1 LTWEQTF
8 VFAVLAA
15 TLVLLIWG
23 RWRYDIVALSALVA
37 VLLAG
42 IVPAKDAFSGFGHPA
57 VITVAA
63 VLVIS
68 RTIQNSGLINRVVR
82 YLSDVDISPS
92 LQVGLVAALVAVLSG
107 FMNNVGA
114 LALLLPVVLQVAE
127 KTNRSPRELL
137 MPLSFGSLLGGLIT
151 LVGTPPN
158 IIVAAIRANYAEDH
172 TAFGM
177 FDFTPVGAAVAAVGV
192 VFIAII
198 GWRLIPKQA
207 GPSRTGHLFEIE
219 DYITEVRI
227 PPETGLV
234 GKTIR
239 EAYDDGVSEDIVFV
253 SLHRAG
259 RERLAPPMGAMLRS
273 GDHLLIEG
281 AAKSIEDTLKATGL
295 TLVGSRALDADVMKS
310 ETIGMMEAVVTP
322 GARLIGRTASQVGL
336 ASLYHMN
343 LIAIAR
349 QGSPVRRRLDQ
360 LQFRA
365 GDVLLLQGDTEA
377 MPDALSQLGCLPL
390 AHRDLSLSQA
400 KSYIPIGIFAAAI
413 VASSF
418 NIVTVPIAFVAAV
431 VLMLLTG
438 QITTRS
444 AYDAV
449 DWPVI
454 VLLGAMVPVG
464 QALELSGASGLIA
477 NAIAEQGAYLPP
489 WALLTVVLVI
499 TMMLSDAMNNAA
511 TAVLMAPLAAE
522 LAQSLGVSPD
532 PFLMAVAIGASCA
545 FLTPIGHQSNVLV
558 MGPGGYRFR
567 DYWPMGLPLEVVVCV
582 VAVPMIL
589 WVWPLHAAQ

>member
-1 LTWEQTF
+1 MSWEQIF

-15 TLVLLIWG
+15 TLTLFIWG
-23 RWRYDIVALSALVA
+23 RWRYDIVALLAMVA
-37 VLLAG
+37 VVLSG

-68 RTIQNSGLINRVVR
+68 RTIQNSGLIGRLVR
-82 YLSDVDISPS
+82 RLSEVALSPS
-92 LQVGLVAALVAVLSG
+92 LQVGLITALVSALSA

-114 LALLLPVVLQVAE
+114 LALLLPVVLQVAG
-127 KTNRSPRELL
+127 KTGRNPRDLL

-158 IIVAAIRANYAEDH
+158 IIVASIRAGYAESH
-172 TAFGM
+172 QAFGM
-177 FDFTPVGAAVAAVGV
+177 FAFTPVGVAVAIVGV
-192 VFIAII
+192 LFIALV

-207 GPSRTGHLFEIE
+207 GPSTTGHLFEIE
-219 DYITEVRI
+219 DYITEVNI
-227 PPETGLV
+227 PKDTALV

-239 EAYDDGVSEDIVFV
+239 ESYKAGVSEDIVFV

-259 RERLAPPMGAMLRS
+259 RERMAPPLDAVLRS

-281 AAKSIEDTLKATGL
+281 DATSIEQTLKATGL
-295 TLVGSRALDADVMKS
+295 KLVGSHTLDADVLKS
-310 ETIGMMEAVVTP
+310 DTVGMMEAVVTP
-322 GARLIGRTASQVGL
+322 GARMLNRTAANVGL

-349 QGSPVRRRLDQ
+349 QGTPVRRRLDQ
-360 LQFRA
+360 VRFQP
-365 GDVLLLQGDTEA
+365 GDVLLLQGDTAA
-377 MPDALSQLGCLPL
+377 MPGALAELGCLPL
-390 AHRDLSLSQA
+390 AYRDLTLTQA
-400 KSYIPIGIFAAAI
+400 KSYTPLVLFAAAI
-413 VASSF
+413 LAGSF
-418 NIVTVPIAFVAAV
+418 GLVSIPIAFVTVV
-431 VLMLLTG
+431 VLMLVTG

-454 VLLGAMVPVG
+454 ILLGAMVPVG
-464 QALELSGASGLIA
+464 QALEASGGSALIA
-477 NAIAEQGAYLPP
+477 DTIAAQKDYLPP
-489 WALLTVVLVI
+489 WAVLSVI
-499 TMMLSDAMNNAA
+499 LVATMILSDVINNAA
-511 TAVLMAPLAAE
+511 TAILMAPLAAQ
-522 LAQSLGVSPD
+522 LAQRMGVSPD
-532 PFLMAVAIGASCA
+532 PFLMAVAVGASCA

-567 DYWPMGLPLEVVVCV
+567 DYWPMGLPLEILICV

-589 WVWPLHAAQ
+589 WVWPL

>member
-1 LTWEQTF
+1 LTWEQIF

-15 TLVLLIWG
+15 TLTLFIWG
-23 RWRYDIVALSALVA
+23 RWRYDVVALSALVA

-68 RTIQNSGLINRVVR
+68 RTIQNSGLISQLVR
-82 YLSDVDISPS
+82 HLAEAEISPS
-92 LQVGLVAALVAVLSG
+92 LQVGMIAALVSVLSA
-107 FMNNVGA
+107 FMNDVGA
-114 LALLLPVVLQVAE
+114 LALLLPIVIQVAD
-127 KTNRSPRELL
+127 KTGRSPRELL

-158 IIVAAIRANYAEDH
+158 IIVATIRAGYNADH
-172 TAFGM
+172 RAFGM
-177 FDFTPVGAAVAAVGV
+177 FDFTPVGAVVAGAGV
-192 VFIAII
+192 LFIALI
-198 GWRLIPKQA
+198 GWRLIPKHE

-227 PPETGLV
+227 PPDTALV

-239 EAYDDGVSEDIVFV
+239 QAYEAGVSTDIVFV

-259 RERLAPPMGAMLRS
+259 RERMAPPLDALLHS

-281 AAKSIEDTLKATGL
+281 DAKSIEETVKATGL
-295 TLVGSRALDADVMKS
+295 TLVGSRPLKADVLRS
-310 ETIGMMEAVVTP
+310 DTVGMMEAVITP
-322 GARLIGRTASQVGL
+322 RSQLIGRTARQVHF
-336 ASLYHMN
+336 ATLYHMN

-349 QGSPVRRRLDQ
+349 QGTPVRRRLDQ
-360 LQFRA
+360 VQFRA

-377 MPDALSQLGCLPL
+377 MPGALSDLGCLPL
-390 AHRDLSLSQA
+390 ANRELTLA
-400 KSYIPIGIFAAAI
+400 TEKSYIPIVIFAAAI
-413 VASSF
+413 LASS
-418 NIVTVPIAFVAAV
+418 VGLVSAPIAFVTAV
-431 VLMLLTG
+431 ALMLLTG

-464 QALELSGASGLIA
+464 QALEQSGASALIA
-477 NAIAEQGAYLPP
+477 NTIAAQGDYLPH
-489 WALLTVVLVI
+489 WALLTVVLVV
-499 TMMLSDAMNNAA
+499 TMILSDVINNAA

-522 LAQSLGVSPD
+522 LATRINVSPD
-532 PFLMAVAIGASCA
+532 PFLMAVAIGASSA

-558 MGPGGYRFR
+558 MGPGGYRFG
-567 DYWPMGLPLEVVVCV
+567 DYWPMGLPLKILICA
-582 VAVPMIL
+582 VALPMIL
-589 WVWPLHAAQ
+589 WVWPL

>member
-1 LTWEQTF
+1 LTWQQIF
-8 VFAVLAA
+8 VFAVLAM
-15 TLVLLIWG
+15 TLGLFIWG
-23 RWRYDIVALSALVA
+23 RWRYDIVALLALVA
-37 VLLAG
+37 VLLAR
-42 IVPAKDAFSGFGHPA
+42 IVPPEEAFSGFGHPA

-68 RTIQNSGLINRVVR
+68 RTIQNSGLIGRVVR
-82 YLSDVDISPS
+82 YLSDFDVSPS
-92 LQVGLVAALVAVLSG
+92 IQVGTVAALVAVLSG

-127 KTNRSPRELL
+127 KTGRNPRELL
-137 MPLSFGSLLGGLIT
+137 MPLSFGSL
-151 LVGTPPN
+151 VGTPPN
-158 IIVAAIRANYAEDH
+158 IIVATIRVNYSADH
-172 TAFGM
+172 TGFGM
-177 FDFTPVGAAVAAVGV
+177 FDFTPVGAAIAVTGV
-192 VFIAII
+192 IFIALI
-198 GWRLIPKQA
+198 GWRLIPKHA
-207 GPSRTGHLFEIE
+207 GPSSAGHVFEID

-227 PPETGLV
+227 PPDTSLV

-239 EAYDDGVSEDIVFV
+239 EAYEDGVSDDIVFV

-259 RERLAPPMGAMLRS
+259 RERLAPPLEAVLRS

-281 AAKSIEDTLKATGL
+281 AAGSIEDSVKATGMA
-295 TLVGSRALDADVMKS
+295 LVGSRALHPDVLKS

-322 GARLIGRTASQVGL
+322 GARLINRTARQVAL
-336 ASLYHMN
+336 SARHHMN

-349 QGSPVRRRLDQ
+349 QGEPVRRRLNQ
-360 LQFRA
+360 VRFRP
-365 GDVLLLQGDTEA
+365 GDVLLLQGDTEV
-377 MPDALSQLGCLPL
+377 MPDALSELGCLPL
-390 AHRDLSLSQA
+390 AHRDLTLHQA
-400 KSYIPIGIFAAAI
+400 KSFIPLVIFAAAI
-413 VASSF
+413 IAGTMGLVS
-418 NIVTVPIAFVAAV
+418 IPIAFVAAV

-454 VLLGAMVPVG
+454 VLLGAMIPVG
-464 QALELSGASGLIA
+464 TALELSGASGLIA
-477 NAIAEQGAYLPP
+477 ESIAQSSGYLPH
-489 WALLTVVLVI
+489 WALLSIVLVS

-511 TAVLMAPLAAE
+511 TAVLMAPLSAE
-522 LAQSLGVSPD
+522 LALRLGVSPD
-532 PFLMAVAIGASCA
+532 PFLMAVAIGASSA

-567 DYWPMGLPLEVVVCV
+567 DYWPMGLPLEVVICL

-589 WVWPLHAAQ
+589 WVWPL

>member
-1 LTWEQTF
+1 LNWEQIF

-15 TLVLLIWG
+15 TLTLFIWG
-23 RWRYDIVALSALVA
+23 RWRYDVVALSALVA

-42 IVPAKDAFSGFGHPA
+42 IVPAKDAFMGFGHPA

-68 RTIQNSGLINRVVR
+68 RTIQNSGLISRLMHHLTEVEV
-82 YLSDVDISPS
+82 SPS
-92 LQVGLVAALVAVLSG
+92 LQVGVIGALVALLSA

-114 LALLLPVVLQVAE
+114 LALLLPVVIQVAD
-127 KTNRSPRELL
+127 KTDRSPRELL

-158 IIVAAIRANYAEDH
+158 IIVATIRASYNADH
-172 TAFGM
+172 RGFGM
-177 FDFTPVGAAVAAVGV
+177 FDFTPVGATIAGAGV
-192 VFIAII
+192 LFIALI
-198 GWRLIPKQA
+198 GWRLIPKHE

-227 PPETGLV
+227 PPDTALA

-239 EAYDDGVSEDIVFV
+239 EAYEAGVSNDIVFV
-253 SLHRAG
+253 SLHRTG
-259 RERLAPPMGAMLRS
+259 RERMAPPLDALLHS

-281 AAKSIEDTLKATGL
+281 DAKSIEETVKTTGL
-295 TLVGSRALDADVMKS
+295 TLVGSRALDAEVLKS
-310 ETIGMMEAVVTP
+310 GTIGMMEAVVMP
-322 GARLIGRTASQVGL
+322 GARLIHRTARQVRL
-336 ASLYHMN
+336 ATLYHMN

-349 QGSPVRRRLDQ
+349 QGTPVRRRLDQ
-360 LQFRA
+360 VQFRA

-377 MPDALSQLGCLPL
+377 MPGALSDLGCLPL
-390 AHRDLSLSQA
+390 AHRELTLAQT
-400 KSYIPIGIFAAAI
+400 KSYLPIVIFAAAI
-413 VASSF
+413 LASGIGF
-418 NIVTVPIAFVAAV
+418 VTAPIAFVAAV
-431 VLMLLTG
+431 VLLLLTG

-444 AYDAV
+444 AYNAV

-464 QALELSGASGLIA
+464 QALELSGASALIA
-477 NAIAEQGAYLPP
+477 DTIAAQRDYLPP
-489 WALLTVVLVI
+489 WALLTVVLVV

-511 TAVLMAPLAAE
+511 TAVLMAPLAAG
-522 LAQSLGVSPD
+522 LAHRIGVSAD

-567 DYWPMGLPLEVVVCV
+567 DYWPMGLPLEILICA

-589 WVWPLHAAQ
+589 WVWPL